1 MILMKFI
8 TKQDESDLIPGSID
22 ISLAEAKGLAINGVL
37 TEQYFELQSIYYHL
51 LELYIGSKI
60 DLVSCENNLMKE
72 NIKPVAEN
80 DKDIYQYL
88 SDYQYFYIRNT
99 LFVEKL
105 SNEIIAKLININ
117 FEKLTEESLE
127 LIKETFK
134 DVITATDFNL
144 DEFNLHYGP
153 LSSDYMAGNKDLII
167 GFRCAEEDD
176 SSYENE
182 DKWFEDLNRR
192 RYIIDQLCEQ
202 LTKVLTSNLNVNCRI
217 IEYFEESVKKKSDT
231 IGKQY

>member
-1 MILMKFI
+1 MKFI
-8 TKQDESDLIPGSID
+8 TKQDERDLFPGSID

-37 TEQYFELQSIYYHL
+37 TEQYFQLQSIYYHL
-51 LELYIGSKI
+51 LKLYIGSKV
-60 DLVSCENNLMKE
+60 DLVSWEKNLMKE
-72 NIKPVAEN
+72 NIKPVAEG

-105 SNEIIAKLININ
+105 PKEIIIKLININ
-117 FEKLTEESLE
+117 SEELTVELSE
-127 LIKETFK
+127 LINITFK
-134 DVITATDFNL
+134 DVIASTDWKL
-144 DEFNLHYGP
+144 DDFNLHYGP
-153 LSSDYMAGNKDLII
+153 LSSEYMAGNKDLII

-176 SSYENE
+176 SLYESE

-202 LTKVLTSNLNVNCRI
+202 LSEVLTLNLNVNCRI
-217 IEYFEESVKKKSDT
+217 LEYFEESVKKKSNT